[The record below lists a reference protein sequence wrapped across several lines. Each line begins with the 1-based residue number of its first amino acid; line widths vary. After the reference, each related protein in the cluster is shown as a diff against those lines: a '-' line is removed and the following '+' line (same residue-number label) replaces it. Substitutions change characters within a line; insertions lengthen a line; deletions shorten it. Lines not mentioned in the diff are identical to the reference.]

1 MCIGFSDT
9 WRSPATVDSHLLSDT
24 GGAVMALGEGV
35 REVRAGNS
43 FKYLM
48 VKRRMKKEVASQ
60 EKE

>member
-1 MCIGFSDT
+1 
-9 WRSPATVDSHLLSDT
+9 
-24 GGAVMALGEGV
+24 MALGEGV

-48 VKRRMKKEVASQ
+48 VKRRRMKKEAASQ